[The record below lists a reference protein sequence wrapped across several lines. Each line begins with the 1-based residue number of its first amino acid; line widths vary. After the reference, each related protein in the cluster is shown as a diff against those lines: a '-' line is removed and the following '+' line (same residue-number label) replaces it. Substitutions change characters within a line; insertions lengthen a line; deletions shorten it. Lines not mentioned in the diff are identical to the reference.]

1 MSIPLPPEHADQS
14 VRRGTRLRPVLET
27 ACLAVAS
34 IWLFGCGQHPPPATV
49 EGTLRLDGKPLDHC
63 LITFL
68 PEPGQAAKG
77 PHSTGVTDR
86 QGAYRVRFDSRQEG
100 AAVGR
105 HRVTVQDL
113 SASSGV
119 VRRDHGTADADVNE
133 NTPPP
138 PVRRSRVPQS
148 YMSPNETPLRKEV
161 QAGHQVIDLDIKG
174 QPSGY

>member
-1 MSIPLPPEHADQS
+1 MSPPLPPGRGDQS
-14 VRRGTRLRPVLET
+14 VLRGTRLRLVPET
-27 ACLAVAS
+27 ACLAVALTL
-34 IWLFGCGQHPPPATV
+34 LFGCGRHPPPATV
-49 EGTLRLDGKPLDHC
+49 EGTLRLNNKPLDNC

-68 PEPGQAAKG
+68 PEPGQGAKG

-119 VRRDHGTADADVNE
+119 VRRDHGTVDADVNE
-133 NTPPP
+133 NAPPP
-138 PVRRSRVPQS
+138 PVRRSRVPQR
-148 YMSPNETPLRKEV
+148 YMSPNDTPLRKEV
-161 QAGHQVIDLDIKG
+161 KPGHQVIDLEIK
-174 QPSGY
+174 